1 MEARENECQTSQNYI
16 SHMKFQN
23 VNCVITILVK
33 FDIHFFGIPW
43 EIFFGIT
50 TDDLLHLKPLKIF
63 KKNAKF
69 FKLFWCSVFV
79 HWKLKLLNFLVDSI
93 LNYQY
98 AYVEIHF
105 HPWFILFKKE
115 KNFHIKTKENMQQN
129 TEFPRTCSPHCSW
142 RFVCCVQGVVFIC
155 GL

>member
-1 MEARENECQTSQNYI
+1 MNVKFHRITSHTWN
-16 SHMKFQN
+16 FQN
-23 VNCVITILVK
+23 FNCVITILVK

-50 TDDLLHLKPLKIF
+50 TDDLLHLKPLKNF
-63 KKNAKF
+63 KKNAIF
-69 FKLFWCSVFV
+69 FKLFWYSVFV

-93 LNYQY
+93 VNYQY

-115 KNFHIKTKENMQQN
+115 KKTFILK
-129 TEFPRTCSPHCSW
+129 PRKTCNKTLSFQELVACTAAGGLFAVCRVLFSLFCS
-142 RFVCCVQGVVFIC
+142 
-155 GL
+155 L